1 MLSSV
6 SPQGVWRLF
15 KSSAWLGG
23 LGLRA
28 APPSAQRHAAAWQEA
43 VQQAYPRLAAPVL
56 CRPAGR
62 LAALR
67 GRAPGPLALRGLRVA
82 SDERPE
88 EGALLELE
96 VLSATGSLTV
106 VVRVEAARENPR
118 GAPAR
123 YDVALQILRP
133 RAVRPRAAEGPAAV
147 ARAQG
152 PRSTVSPASVST

>member
-15 KSSAWLGG
+15 KSSAWFGG

-43 VQQAYPRLAAPVL
+43 VQQSYPRLAAPVL

-67 GRAPGPLALRGLRVA
+67 GRAPGPLALRGLRVL
-82 SDERPE
+82 SDEPQR
-88 EGALLELE
+88 EGSLLELE
-96 VLSATGSLTV
+96 VLSPEGASITA
-106 VVRVEAARENPR
+106 VVRVEAVRENPR

-123 YDVALQILRP
+123 YDVALQVCDLAQSDLAPLR
-133 RAVRPRAAEGPAAV
+133 ALLA
-147 ARAQG
+147 
-152 PRSTVSPASVST
+152 